1 VRNFAACAPQF
12 PHDSTSNQFFDEARF
27 ESYRALGY
35 HTVLSV
41 TSGRQGLDSVEA
53 LCKAARATLS
63 ESRAAAEAAA

>member
-1 VRNFAACAPQF
+1 MRNFAAADPLF

-41 TSGRQGLDSVEA
+41 AADLENLESAQA
-53 LCKAARATLS
+53 LCTIAARTLAD
-63 ESRAAAEAAA
+63 RQAPAAL